1 VIVEDINLPLC
12 DLQLPMPQNK
22 TDNVGVLEVLRCLLQ
37 NSMVW
42 DEEKLVQK
50 KYEDLQFIS
59 TISQPRDDFKISNH
73 Y

>member
-1 VIVEDINLPLC
+1 MIVEDINLPLC